1 MAISAG
7 NTCGSAITLA
17 RAVSRPRRLEHVFI
31 DYRCSDHGVIRE
43 GNTEDDEWAV
53 RCPICGG
60 PTFIAPSAL
69 RPRLSQEHR
78 D

>member
-1 MAISAG
+1 M
-7 NTCGSAITLA
+7 L
-17 RAVSRPRRLEHVFI
+17 I
-31 DYRCSDHGVIRE
+31 DYRCREHGVIRE

-53 RCPICGG
+53 PCPICGG

-69 RPRLSQEHR
+69 RLRLAQEPS